1 MNEQRINELN
11 TEYLNV
17 LIDELR
23 LMNENQLHKTLDIVW
38 NLYFKHDDNND
49 EINRVG
55 EFFRAQI
62 DLIIHHAE
70 NERKI
75 KNFVETVD

>member
-1 MNEQRINELN
+1 MNEQRIEQLN
-11 TEYLNV
+11 TEYLKT

-23 LMNENQLHKTLDIVW
+23 LMNEKQLHKTLDIVW
-38 NLYFKHDDNND
+38 NLYFQHDDFND
-49 EINRVG
+49 EKNRVG

-70 NERKI
+70 NERNI
-75 KNFVETVD
+75 KNFVETID

>member
-1 MNEQRINELN
+1 MNEQRIEQLN
-11 TEYLNV
+11 TEYLKT

-23 LMNENQLHKTLDIVW
+23 LMNEKQLHKTLDIVW
-38 NLYFKHDDNND
+38 NLYFEHDDEND
-49 EINRVG
+49 SINRVG

-70 NERKI
+70 NERNI